1 MIYAFTGKTG
11 SGKTYQMIRHIY
23 PHWYKGVDV
32 YSNTKLLFEKYG
44 GRANSNIIDNPE
56 NFTVV
61 EKVFDKIKKYYAKY
75 FKKVYTPKR
84 RGRIIYFEDITE
96 ILEARNGIICMDEGQ
111 NLLEARNW
119 ESMPVE
125 FSNKLRQHRKHKLDL
140 YTTTQNLGTIDINY
154 RRLVQRWF
162 HCTEVFALLGLRN
175 PSWLTIHR
183 IDEKDIDSLYNNVDD
198 MLVEV
203 LRSNFFIIHKFKKRI
218 YDTMYDIGFT
228 FYTTIWIQENKENLL
243 LIVPKS
249 MNLSSVRQHLLLQKF
264 FLDLTKSNTQ
274 KRDWKNSKKN

>member
-11 SGKTYQMIRHIY
+11 SGKTFQMIKHIFPY
-23 PHWYKGVDV
+23 WHSGVDI
-32 YSNTKLLFEKYG
+32 YSNTKLEFENFG
-44 GRANSNIIDNPE
+44 GRANSNIRDNPE
-56 NFTVV
+56 FFSLT
-61 EKVFDKIKKYYAKY
+61 EKAWDLAKRYYAKY
-75 FKKVYTPKR
+75 FKKAYNPKR

-119 ESMPVE
+119 ESLPAE

-162 HCTEVFALLGLRN
+162 HVTEVFALFGFRN

-203 LRSNFFIIHKFKKRI
+203 IASRLFIIHRFKKRL

-228 FYTTIWIQENKENLL
+228 FYTSLWLQENQSEIC

-249 MNLSSVRQHLLLQKF
+249 MSLSSARQHILLQKF
-264 FLDLTKSNTQ
+264 FLDQTKSSSQ
-274 KRDWKNSKKN
+274 KSDWKSYKKS